1 MVFMIISETFCNMVQ
16 LVTSD
21 ISHVS
26 FIYTFCHHKVQ
37 IDKSNNKSHK
47 IKGVFTDIKP
57 ICEALK
63 QAAHDCDHN
72 AVSISFAKST
82 DIASKKDLDTL
93 DSSFMYTQILKEILL
108 TIDFNDSHITEFLMY
123 YREKFD
129 GNIKELKNIDKIA
142 KEYRNHEPIW
152 WYTYQS
158 FLYSMVNK
166 ALRLMEVDTII
177 KMGFFVRDL
186 HKHIAKLHTEQFLG
200 TDHKNSFTVYRGQ
213 GLFTTDFEQLNNSQ
227 GGLLAF
233 NNFLST
239 SFDRDVSLR
248 FTQKTIA
255 NSDLMGILFIMKID
269 TSITGTPFA
278 NVKDLSAY
286 KKEEEILFSMHSVF
300 RIGKVKQLDGNT
312 RLWQVELTLTSDN
325 DPQLKQL
332 TENMQ
337 EETKEATGWLRLGKL
352 LIEMAQFDKVEE
364 LYEIL
369 LKETTNQGE
378 KSRVFHEL
386 GAIKY
391 NQGKYTEALE
401 YYEKSRLFHELGG
414 IKYNQGKYTEALE
427 YYEKSIEI
435 KKKTLPANHPS
446 LAASYNNIGLV
457 YYNMGEYSK
466 ALEYYEKSLEIR
478 KKTLPTNHP
487 HLATSYNNIGNVY
500 GSMGEYSKTLEYYEK
515 SLEIRKKTLSA
526 YHPSLAIS
534 YDNIGSVYDQMGEYS
549 KALEYHEKS
558 LEIRKKTLPTNHPDL
573 ATSYNNIGLVY
584 DSMGE
589 YSKALEYYEK
599 SLEIRKNILPAN
611 HPHLAAS
618 YNNIGSVYDS
628 MGEYSKALEYHEK
641 SLEIGKKTLPANH
654 PSLAISYNNIGSVY
668 DKMGEYSKALEYH
681 EKSLEIRKK
690 TLPANHPDLAQSYN
704 NIGLVYKSMGEY
716 SKALEYYEKSLEI
729 RKKTLPANHPD
740 LATSYNN
747 IGSVYDSMGEYSKAL
762 EYYEKS
768 LEIRKKTLPTN
779 HPHLATSYNNI
790 GWVYRS
796 MGDYKK
802 ALTYFERAFDIFQR
816 SLPANHPH
824 IESVK
829 ESIEIVKKL

>member
-401 YYEKSRLFHELGG
+401 YYEKS
-414 IKYNQGKYTEALE
+414 
-427 YYEKSIEI
+427 IEI

-478 KKTLPTNHP
+478 KKTLPTSHP
-487 HLATSYNNIGNVY
+487 HLATCYNNIGNVY

-558 LEIRKKTLPTNHPDL
+558 LEI
-573 ATSYNNIGLVY
+573 
-584 DSMGE
+584 
-589 YSKALEYYEK
+589 
-599 SLEIRKNILPAN
+599 
-611 HPHLAAS
+611 
-618 YNNIGSVYDS
+618 
-628 MGEYSKALEYHEK
+628 
-641 SLEIGKKTLPANH
+641 GKKTLPANH

-690 TLPANHPDLAQSYN
+690 TLPANHPSLATSYS
-704 NIGLVYKSMGEY
+704 NIGLVYRSMGDY
-716 SKALEYYEKSLEI
+716 KKALEYYEKSI
-729 RKKTLPANHPD
+729 DIKKKTLSAYHPS

-747 IGSVYDSMGEYSKAL
+747 IGGLYNRMCEYSKAV
-762 EYYEKS
+762 EYYGKS
-768 LEIRKKTLPTN
+768 LEITKKTLPTN